1 MKSKVKVSVMFVC
14 MGNICRS
21 PTAHGVFR
29 KLVQDEG
36 YTDQVYI
43 ESSGTHAYHVG
54 ESPDQRA
61 QQTARGRGI
70 DLSDLRAQKVK
81 AADFAS
87 FDYILAMDSDN
98 FAMLSMNCPAEFQ
111 HKLHMFLDFAESRN
125 QREVPDPYYGGASGF
140 DHVFDLV
147 EEGSRGLLD
156 DIIHKHGL

>member
-1 MKSKVKVSVMFVC
+1 MVKVMFVC

-36 YTDQVYI
+36 YLDDIYI

-61 QQTARGRGI
+61 QHTAWGRGI

-81 AADFAS
+81 FSDFEN
-87 FDYILAMDSDN
+87 FDYILAMDHDN
-98 FAMLSMNCPAEFQ
+98 YAILVSACPERHR
-111 HKLHMFLDFAESRN
+111 HKLHMFLDFADDVIRK
-125 QREVPDPYYGGASGF
+125 EVPDPYYGGAGGF
-140 DHVFDLV
+140 DQVFDLV
-147 EEGSRGLLD
+147 EAGSRGLLD
-156 DIIHKHGL
+156 DIIHKYGL